1 MTHRR
6 LLFLLLVAMA
16 FLPLPGRAETGQ
28 VGKPFPVKSLVFI
41 DAAPDLAGKPAIIE
55 FWATWCGPC
64 VKMIPHL
71 NELYGKYKGKGLVI
85 VGVSQDFQKGDIA
98 PFRQKTPIDY
108 PVAFDADMKLGAQL
122 GVEAI
127 PWAFVIDRKGKI
139 IWEGLS
145 AKLTEE
151 TVEKALK

>member
-1 MTHRR
+1 MIHR
-6 LLFLLLVAMA
+6 LSLLLAVLGILLCPSQAQTQTAQM
-16 FLPLPGRAETGQ
+16 
-28 VGKPFPVKSLVFI
+28 GKPFPVKSLVFV
-41 DAAPDLAGKPAIIE
+41 DPAPEVAGKALIVE

-71 NELYGKYKGKGLVI
+71 NELYGKYKEKGLLV
-85 VGVSQDFQKGDIA
+85 VGVSQDFTKDEIA
-98 PFRQKTPIDY
+98 PFRKKTPINY
-108 PVAFDADMKLGAQL
+108 PVAFDEGMKFGQSL

-127 PWAFVIDRKGKI
+127 PWAFVVDRKGKV

-151 TVEKALK
+151 TVEQALK